1 MLVQFDAEYKSQCTT
16 TKHFEKPTLFWFT
29 NQQDKCLKPTM
40 NYKTATNYKCIEQ
53 QQQQQK
59 KKKKK
64 KKSSSNAEKLSFRIK
79 IKQWV
84 LMIWPLKVGKFL

>member
-16 TKHFEKPTLFWFT
+16 AKHFEKPKLFWFT
-29 NQQDKCLKPTM
+29 NQQDKSLKPTM
-40 NYKTATNYKCIEQ
+40 NYKAAINYKCIEQQ

-64 KKSSSNAEKLSFRIK
+64 KKDAPMQKNSPSGERLNN
-79 IKQWV
+79 
-84 LMIWPLKVGKFL
+84 GY